1 MERYFKRKSLNPH
14 SNNLASSNPPSHNP
28 ASSNPPSNNPANSHP
43 PLNNSNSPKQSEV
56 TELDEILANLPTDP
70 GLRPPMTYYN
80 PNFQEQIR
88 RALDALFAIRRI
100 QFQGT
105 LDKLGFSS
113 KT

>member
-1 MERYFKRKSLNPH
+1 SSNPP
-14 SNNLASSNPPSHNP
+14 SNNPASSYPPSHNP
-28 ASSNPPSNNPANSHP
+28 ASSNPPSNDPGNSHP

-56 TELDEILANLPTDP
+56 TQLDEILANLPADH

-88 RALDALFAIRRI
+88 RALDALFAIHRI
-100 QFQGT
+100 QFQAT